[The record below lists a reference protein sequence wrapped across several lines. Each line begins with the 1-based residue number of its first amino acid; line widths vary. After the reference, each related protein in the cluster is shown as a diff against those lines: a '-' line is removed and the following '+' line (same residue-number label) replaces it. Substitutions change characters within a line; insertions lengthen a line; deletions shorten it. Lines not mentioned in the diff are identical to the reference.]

1 MGMDVGGGSKGPTA
15 DINITPLVDI
25 VLVLLIIFMVITPL
39 LTKTL
44 PVLVPEKSETDEPTP
59 EMQRQIVVHLNKNN
73 SVLINNEPI
82 DIDDLEDRLKLG
94 LKILPEKVIF
104 FEADDDA
111 AYGNAVLVM
120 DIIKGSGARTIGIM
134 TPDE

>member
-1 MGMDVGGGSKGPTA
+1 MGMDVGGASQGPTA
-15 DINITPLVDI
+15 EINITPLVDI

-59 EMQRQIVVHLNKNN
+59 EMQRQIVVHLNQNN
-73 SVLINNEPI
+73 TLTVNKQPVRIE
-82 DIDDLEDRLKLG
+82 DLEEKLVLG

-104 FEADDDA
+104 FEADDAA

-120 DIIKGSGARTIGIM
+120 DIIKGSGARAIGIM